1 MLTELRDWRTT
12 QAKDKAV
19 PAYVIFTDA
28 TLRAIAEKLP
38 TTSDQLLAVPG
49 IGPVKVQEFG
59 EDVLAIVSNYA

>member
-1 MLTELRDWRTT
+1 MLAELRDWRTA